1 MSLGLNFWQVDGY
14 FGDNMTW
21 SNFGTSDGSTLTGGH
36 TSVEQET
43 STATGCPSANQGS
56 SGQTVGQPWSYI
68 RWQTSISDTYTR
80 LWWGWFVPNYTGTIY
95 LKTASDDSSLVYVS
109 QQEFGQPTTDNNRTN
124 VKNGVTLV
132 VNNGGTHGR
141 TYRDGN
147 YAVTQ
152 NVPYYIRIYFGE
164 NGGGDN
170 MIFLWNNNS
179 NPNSSTSLSTQYTYL
194 DGTQSNSVIFY
205 TENPQSSSESSGLGI
220 IASPLTSIDRGYNK
234 NWTISV
240 DKWNSYRSIGYISE
254 LDFSATQNAN
264 IIAGGGGFDGSFDNV
279 DVLFRT
285 QGDASSNSHS
295 SGFQAS
301 KAFNNNISFVDNEY
315 FKTIS
320 LAYANNSIVSD
331 QNAVK
336 IDFLFPSPRTATE
349 YRIYS
354 PNEQDNFNASYMP
367 NRWCIYGSS
376 YETIDTTKSSTE
388 ANGFFLI
395 DSRADAKPW
404 NAHDSSL
411 TSTNYNYKTYR
422 IANPGL
428 YRQYRMSILQNSGN
442 TNDVIIGELIYYEGG
457 VGSLVGGGALDGRSD
472 LSGGIAL
479 NGDVSGVIGGSSSLV
494 TNIFDGSIN
503 SQYSSPLGIFNNNNL
518 VSGKEF
524 AIKFELP
531 SKNKILKYDIKNTNF
546 KSWSLRGCDVSSNY
560 NRSNSNTYEVLDVK
574 QDVSYTS
581 TTISNIVANPKNYKY
596 YVLDISNIYD
606 NTIARI
612 GELIYYNSGTYPS
625 AGAGSLDG
633 KSNREGGIESHGD
646 ASGVGGEVPINIF
659 NGTLLDTNDSYTSNN
674 GVFNNNSSGAN
685 EFSVKFEF
693 PNKKYITTYRI
704 WSTIDNSASAPSDWF
719 LYGCD
724 VSSLYNRNDSNTYNV
739 LDIRTAQNS
748 WQSTNN
754 TSIHNI
760 SHYNQ
765 YSLLNPG
772 NYSYYVLDISGSNH
786 TTSCSIGELAFYESN
801 RVDVTTTRV
810 PQPYEQHH
818 LTINKGAS
826 QETSDWEIG
835 EIIVFNKELSLEE
848 ENSVVSYLENTFYG
862 VDGNDPVGNNR
873 ELVLPRYNLRLP
885 EIFSA
890 MDPSS
895 RKIEYFNTNDYNNIL
910 DVSVTANINIADI
923 STTQIKTS
931 DLRSRLQS
939 TDASFTNMFGNI
951 LGYNNSSIVK
961 LGDFKNAVFGGNGVL
976 TVEGTIQ
983 TSYSGYTVHEF
994 RYDPENATNGQTI
1007 YNVTVT
1013 NSSITA
1019 DFLIIAGGGGGGK
1032 SKSGNSDE
1040 PGGGGAG
1047 ELIYQTNI
1055 VFNVGTY
1062 VFAVGDGGLQRTDN
1076 EPDSNTGGYSSSIT
1090 GESLN
1095 NPDADANKT
1104 TGYVAN
1110 GGQSGGVSNN
1120 IVPNP
1125 HGGSGGGTAH
1135 NTHSL
1140 LPPNPESG
1148 TIDTNTYAGFNPSTT
1163 ANQVG
1168 YFGNKG
1174 GIDSDDGNYGGGG
1187 GGAGGKPTES
1197 GAGHGGIGKQY
1208 SIKDGSTLV
1217 YYAGGGGGGN
1227 GGNGGNG
1234 GGGNGGRTGSD
1245 ALKIGS
1251 PGSPNTGGGGGG
1263 GYHEARTGVD
1273 SAGGSGGSGLIILR
1287 FK

>member
-43 STATGCPSANQGS
+43 STATGCPSADQGS

-68 RWQTSISDTYTR
+68 RWQTNISDTYTR
-80 LWWGWFVPNYTGTIY
+80 LWWGWFVPNYTGIIY

-124 VKNGVTLV
+124 VKDGVTLV

-141 TYRDGN
+141 HYRDGE
-147 YAVTQ
+147 YPVTQ

-179 NPNSSTSLSTQYTYL
+179 SPNSSTSLTTQYTYL

-301 KAFNNNISFVDNEY
+301 KAFNNNISFVDNDY
-315 FKTIS
+315 FKTTS

-331 QNAVK
+331 KNAIK

-349 YRIYS
+349 YRIYP
-354 PNEQDNFNASYMP
+354 PNEEENFNANYMP

-442 TNDVIIGELIYYEGG
+442 TDDVIIGELIYYEGG
-457 VGSLVGGGALDGRSD
+457 VGPLVGGGALDGRSD
-472 LSGGIAL
+472 LSGGTAL
-479 NGDVSGVIGGSSSLV
+479 NGDVSGLIGGSNSFV

-503 SQYSSPLGIFNNNNL
+503 SQYLSPLGIFNNNNL

-546 KSWSLRGCDVSSNY
+546 KSWTLRGCDVSSNY

-581 TTISNIVANPKNYKY
+581 TTISNIVANSKNYKY

-612 GELIYYNSGTYPS
+612 GELIYYNTGTYPS

-633 KSNREGGIESHGD
+633 KSNREGGIKSHGD

-659 NGTLLDTNDSYTSNN
+659 NGTLLHASDSYTSNN
-674 GVFNNNSSGAN
+674 GVFNNNSSGNN

-704 WSTIDNSASAPSDWF
+704 WPRIDNSASSPSDWF

-724 VSSLYNRNDSNTYNV
+724 VSSLYNRNDPNTYNV

-754 TSIHNI
+754 RSIHNI

-786 TTSCSIGELAFYESN
+786 RTSCSIGELAFYESN

-810 PQPYEQHH
+810 PQPYEQHY

-931 DLRSRLQS
+931 DLRGRLQS

-961 LGDFKNAVFGGNGVL
+961 LGDFKNAVFGSGNGL
-976 TVEGTIQ
+976 
-983 TSYSGYTVHEF
+983 
-994 RYDPENATNGQTI
+994 
-1007 YNVTVT
+1007 
-1013 NSSITA
+1013 
-1019 DFLIIAGGGGGGK
+1019 GGGGG
-1032 SKSGNSDE
+1032 SGAGGIETTYSNYKVHSFTNTNDAFQFTVTNTITVDILIVGGGAGGYPGGSGAWE
-1040 PGGGGAG
+1040 GGGGGAG
-1047 ELIYQTNI
+1047 ELIFKKNLIMTEGDYTI
-1055 VFNVGTY
+1055 NVG
-1062 VFAVGDGGLQRTDN
+1062 AGGLSG
-1076 EPDSNTGGYSSSIT
+1076 SNGNITTITGG
-1090 GESLN
+1090 SLN
-1095 NPDADANKT
+1095 NNN
-1104 TGYVAN
+1104 GYIAN
-1110 GGQSGGVSNN
+1110 GGGTGTRGGGTAQN
-1120 IVPNP
+1120 
-1125 HGGSGGGTAH
+1125 GGSGGGSGHQSTNSNKVGKAR
-1135 NTHSL
+1135 
-1140 LPPNPESG
+1140 SG
-1148 TIDTNTYAGFNPSTT
+1148 TAGIVHVTDSGDLGNPDRDRLDLSNPDIV
-1163 ANQVG
+1163 NQEGHFAYSGG
-1168 YFGNKG
+1168 YKNSRSN
-1174 GIDSDDGNYGGGG
+1174 IGGGG
-1187 GGAGGKPTES
+1187 GGAGQH
-1197 GAGHGGIGKQY
+1197 GALGTTISPGGDGKQY
-1208 SIKDGSTLV
+1208 DIRTGSV
-1217 YYAGGGGGGN
+1217 EWYAGGGGGGARTN
-1227 GGNGGNG
+1227 VNVPGGQG
-1234 GGGNGGRTGSD
+1234 GGGYGASVSGSGPAAGG
-1245 ALKIGS
+1245 
-1251 PGSPNTGGGGGG
+1251 PGTANTGGGGGG
-1263 GYHEARTGVD
+1263 SVHSDGNDIGGN
-1273 SAGGSGGSGLIILR
+1273 GGSGILVIR
-1287 FK
+1287 YEI

>member
-1 MSLGLNFWQVDGY
+1 MPELIAAP
-14 FGDNMTW
+14 
-21 SNFGTSDGSTLTGGH
+21 LT
-36 TSVEQET
+36 
-43 STATGCPSANQGS
+43 
-56 SGQTVGQPWSYI
+56 
-68 RWQTSISDTYTR
+68 ISDKKY
-80 LWWGWFVPNYTGTIY
+80 
-95 LKTASDDSSLVYVS
+95 
-109 QQEFGQPTTDNNRTN
+109 ENNW
-124 VKNGVTLV
+124 V
-132 VNNGGTHGR
+132 
-141 TYRDGN
+141 
-147 YAVTQ
+147 
-152 NVPYYIRIYFGE
+152 
-164 NGGGDN
+164 
-170 MIFLWNNNS
+170 
-179 NPNSSTSLSTQYTYL
+179 
-194 DGTQSNSVIFY
+194 
-205 TENPQSSSESSGLGI
+205 
-220 IASPLTSIDRGYNK
+220 
-234 NWTISV
+234 ISV
-240 DKWNSYRSIGYISE
+240 DKWNSYRSVGYEKNI
-254 LDFSATQNAN
+254 DVSALQDST
-264 IIAGGGGFDGSFDNV
+264 IIAGGGGFDGSFNNV

-285 QGDASSNSHS
+285 QGDASSNSHT

-301 KAFNNNISFVDNEY
+301 KTFNNNISFVDNEY
-315 FKTIS
+315 FKTKS
-320 LAYANNSIVSD
+320 SAYANNSIVSD
-331 QNAVK
+331 QNAIK

-349 YRIYS
+349 YRIYP
-354 PNEQDNFNASYMP
+354 PNEQENFNANYMP

-457 VGSLVGGGALDGRSD
+457 VGPLVGGGALDGRSD
-472 LSGGIAL
+472 LSGGIPL
-479 NGDVSGVIGGSSSLV
+479 NGDISGVIGGSNSLV

-503 SQYSSPLGIFNNNNL
+503 SQYLSPPEIFNNNNL

-531 SKNKILKYDIKNTNF
+531 SKNQILKYDIKNTNF
-546 KSWSLRGCDVSSNY
+546 KSWTLRGCDVSSNY
-560 NRSNSNTYEVLDVK
+560 NRTNSNTYEVLDVK

-606 NTIARI
+606 NTIAQI
-612 GELIYYNSGTYPS
+612 GELIYYNTGTYPS

-633 KSNREGGIESHGD
+633 KSNREGGIKSHGD
-646 ASGVGGEVPINIF
+646 ASGVGGQEPSNIF
-659 NGTLLDTNDSYTSNN
+659 NGTLLDASDSYTSNN
-674 GVFNNNSSGAN
+674 GVFNNNSSGGN

-704 WSTIDNSASAPSDWF
+704 WPKIDNSASAPSDWF

-724 VSSLYNRNDSNTYNV
+724 VSNLYNRNNPNTYNV
-739 LDIRTAQNS
+739 LDIRTAQNT

-754 TSIHNI
+754 TSIQNI

-786 TTSCSIGELAFYESN
+786 ATSCSIGELAFYESK

-810 PQPYEQHH
+810 PQPYEQHD

-835 EIIVFNKELSLEE
+835 EIVVFNKELSLEE

-862 VDGNDPVGNNR
+862 VDGNDLVGNNR
-873 ELVLPRYNLRLP
+873 ALVLPRYNLRLP

-895 RKIEYFNTNDYNNIL
+895 RKIEYFNPNEYNNIL
-910 DVSVTANINIADI
+910 DISVTANINIADI

-961 LGDFKNAVFGGNGVL
+961 LSDFKNAVFGGTSGVL
-976 TVEGTIQ
+976 SVTDTIQ

-994 RYDPENATNGQTI
+994 RYDGGNQTNGKTI
-1007 YNVTVT
+1007 YSVTVT

-1032 SKSGNSDE
+1032 AKSGGSDE

-1062 VFAVGDGGLQRTDN
+1062 EFAVGDGGSPRTN
-1076 EPDSNTGGYSSSIT
+1076 NITNTNTGGYSSSILAGSGIT
-1090 GESLN
+1090 LN
-1095 NPDADANKT
+1095 NTYNSNVN
-1104 TGYVAN
+1104 GYVAN
-1110 GGQSGGVSNN
+1110 GGQSGGVSGN
-1120 IVPNP
+1120 IVPTP
-1125 HGGSGGGTAH
+1125 HGGGGGGTAH
-1135 NTHSL
+1135 NTPNVS
-1140 LPPNPESG
+1140 PPVPESG
-1148 TIDTNTYAGFNPSTT
+1148 TVDEDTYIHFNPSAT

-1174 GIDSDDGNYGGGG
+1174 GIDSGSGNYGGGG
-1187 GGAGGKPTES
+1187 GGSGGEPTES

-1217 YYAGGGGGGN
+1217 YYGGGGGGGKNGVGGLGGGGN
-1227 GGNGGNG
+1227 GGVSGGSQADKNGENGTEHTGSG
-1234 GGGNGGRTGSD
+1234 GGGD
-1245 ALKIGS
+1245 
-1251 PGSPNTGGGGGG
+1251 
-1263 GYHEARTGVD
+1263 YHTATT
-1273 SAGGSGGSGLIILR
+1273 AGDGGSGLIIFR
-1287 FK
+1287 YK